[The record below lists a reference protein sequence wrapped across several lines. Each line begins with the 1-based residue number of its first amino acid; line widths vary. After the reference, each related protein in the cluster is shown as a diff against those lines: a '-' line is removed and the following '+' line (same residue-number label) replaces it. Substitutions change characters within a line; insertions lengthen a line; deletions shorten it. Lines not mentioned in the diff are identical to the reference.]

1 MNEKGISLVQLR
13 QRKTRQTAALFLA
26 PVIILLVVFI
36 AYPIIDT
43 FITSGY
49 QWNGISADKKMV
61 GLANWAKLI
70 KDTKFWIA
78 FKNNVIIM
86 ILSIIIQIPLGL
98 AMATFLDF
106 GGKKL
111 TIFKVIW
118 FIPMLM
124 SSVAIGFLF
133 TYALA
138 TNGGI
143 VSTISGWFG
152 GGNIDL
158 LGNPKLALLTV
169 ILIIAWQF
177 TPFYMVYFMAGY
189 TNIPYDVFEAARI
202 DGATRGQ
209 YFWKIALP
217 LLIPS
222 IKSAAI
228 LSMVGSLKYFDLIYV
243 MTGGGPGTA
252 TELMATYMYKESF
265 KNFNMG
271 YGSAIAGG
279 MFILITMVSMITMK
293 LINGKQE
300 DYGMDSYKKSRRKSI
315 IAWVI
320 AFVLAIGAAIVSFT
334 PFIFMVLNS
343 FKEKFEMLTK
353 GVFQLPDQLNWSNYT
368 EVLTG
373 GFANYFK
380 NSVIVLAISLILL
393 LFISACASYPLAR
406 FKFKMAQP
414 IYAIIVACMSIPVHI
429 TLIPVFKMSKSTGLY
444 DTIWSLIGPYVAFA
458 VPISVFILTS
468 FMKEIPREIEESA
481 EIDGCGKI
489 QMFFSMILPLSKPGM
504 ATLAIYNGVNM
515 WNEFSFVNTLTQ
527 SAQNRTLPLAIWE
540 FQGQYSMNTPM
551 IMAVLTLTLLPMVI
565 MFIIFQDKL
574 VKGMTAGAVKG

>member
-86 ILSIIIQIPLGL
+86 IVSIIIQIPLGL

-158 LGNPKLALLTV
+158 LGNPKLALITV

-243 MTGGGPGTA
+243 MTGGGPGNA
-252 TELMATYMYKESF
+252 TESFGTLMMNE
-265 KNFNMG
+265 M
-271 YGSAIAGG
+271 SAGRYAQSVAVNLV
-279 MFILITMVSMITMK
+279 FT
-293 LINGKQE
+293 
-300 DYGMDSYKKSRRKSI
+300 
-315 IAWVI
+315 
-320 AFVLAIGAAIVSFT
+320 VLLVIVSVVYQKFSSRWET
-334 PFIFMVLNS
+334 VL
-343 FKEKFEMLTK
+343 
-353 GVFQLPDQLNWSNYT
+353 
-368 EVLTG
+368 
-373 GFANYFK
+373 
-380 NSVIVLAISLILL
+380 
-393 LFISACASYPLAR
+393 
-406 FKFKMAQP
+406 
-414 IYAIIVACMSIPVHI
+414 
-429 TLIPVFKMSKSTGLY
+429 
-444 DTIWSLIGPYVAFA
+444 
-458 VPISVFILTS
+458 
-468 FMKEIPREIEESA
+468 
-481 EIDGCGKI
+481 
-489 QMFFSMILPLSKPGM
+489 
-504 ATLAIYNGVNM
+504 
-515 WNEFSFVNTLTQ
+515 
-527 SAQNRTLPLAIWE
+527 
-540 FQGQYSMNTPM
+540 
-551 IMAVLTLTLLPMVI
+551 
-565 MFIIFQDKL
+565 
-574 VKGMTAGAVKG
+574 

>member
-61 GLANWAKLI
+61 
-70 KDTKFWIA
+70 
-78 FKNNVIIM
+78 
-86 ILSIIIQIPLGL
+86 GL

-243 MTGGGPGTA
+243 MTGGGPGTS

-300 DYGMDSYKKSRRKSI
+300 D
-315 IAWVI
+315 
-320 AFVLAIGAAIVSFT
+320 
-334 PFIFMVLNS
+334 
-343 FKEKFEMLTK
+343 
-353 GVFQLPDQLNWSNYT
+353 
-368 EVLTG
+368 
-373 GFANYFK
+373 
-380 NSVIVLAISLILL
+380 
-393 LFISACASYPLAR
+393 
-406 FKFKMAQP
+406 
-414 IYAIIVACMSIPVHI
+414 
-429 TLIPVFKMSKSTGLY
+429 
-444 DTIWSLIGPYVAFA
+444 
-458 VPISVFILTS
+458 
-468 FMKEIPREIEESA
+468 
-481 EIDGCGKI
+481 
-489 QMFFSMILPLSKPGM
+489 
-504 ATLAIYNGVNM
+504 
-515 WNEFSFVNTLTQ
+515 
-527 SAQNRTLPLAIWE
+527 
-540 FQGQYSMNTPM
+540 
-551 IMAVLTLTLLPMVI
+551 
-565 MFIIFQDKL
+565 
-574 VKGMTAGAVKG
+574 

>member
-1 MNEKGISLVQLR
+1 MLEKSFQCQI
-13 QRKTRQTAALFLA
+13 TYQTAALFLA

-202 DGATRGQ
+202 DGCSFTKT
-209 YFWKIALP
+209 FFSIILP
-217 LLIPS
+217 LLKPIIITVTVFVAMGVWNDFLMS
-222 IKSAAI
+222 
-228 LSMVGSLKYFDLIYV
+228 SLF
-243 MTGGGPGTA
+243 
-252 TELMATYMYKESF
+252 
-265 KNFNMG
+265 
-271 YGSAIAGG
+271 
-279 MFILITMVSMITMK
+279 
-293 LINGKQE
+293 
-300 DYGMDSYKKSRRKSI
+300 
-315 IAWVI
+315 
-320 AFVLAIGAAIVSFT
+320 
-334 PFIFMVLNS
+334 
-343 FKEKFEMLTK
+343 LTK
-353 GVFQLPDQLNWSNYT
+353 QGT
-368 EVLTG
+368 
-373 GFANYFK
+373 K
-380 NSVIVLAISLILL
+380 
-393 LFISACASYPLAR
+393 
-406 FKFKMAQP
+406 
-414 IYAIIVACMSIPVHI
+414 
-429 TLIPVFKMSKSTGLY
+429 
-444 DTIWSLIGPYVAFA
+444 
-458 VPISVFILTS
+458 
-468 FMKEIPREIEESA
+468 
-481 EIDGCGKI
+481 
-489 QMFFSMILPLSKPGM
+489 
-504 ATLAIYNGVNM
+504 TLAIAIKTFLTNHTAEYAPMMAGLLLSILPVLAFYLFGQKYIIEGVVAG
-515 WNEFSFVNTLTQ
+515 S
-527 SAQNRTLPLAIWE
+527 
-540 FQGQYSMNTPM
+540 
-551 IMAVLTLTLLPMVI
+551 
-565 MFIIFQDKL
+565 
-574 VKGMTAGAVKG
+574 VKG